1 MSVVNKIA
9 AGEIIIQ
16 PANALKELLEN
27 SIDAGST
34 TIDILVK
41 DGGMK
46 LLQITDNGRGVNRED
61 LKLLCE
67 RFATSKLSKFE
78 DLESIATYG
87 FRGEALASISH
98 ISRLSVITKTK
109 DSPLAYKAFY
119 LDGKL
124 VTPGFKIDEE
134 KNTAPKPIAGKD
146 GTQLIVE
153 DLFYNVPSRLKALRS
168 KNDEFAKIVDVI
180 GRYAVHTGSVGFN
193 CKKFGDSH
201 QVVST
206 RPNLPLKERIRTV
219 FGTAVASELIEF
231 EIDGQEVVDEKSPAE
246 QFGLLKVSGA
256 ITSSNYIN
264 KKRVLP
270 VFFINHRLVSCDPLK
285 RSLQSVYHFFL
296 PKGNQ
301 PFMYLSLEID
311 PKNLDVNVHPTKR
324 EVRFLHEEEIVE
336 VVSGKV
342 QALLSNVDSSRKF
355 KTQGVLFQSDKRPW
369 DESISLQATKK
380 YRQENKLVRVD
391 AQQTKLTS
399 FIASKPA
406 QNQIA
411 DSREKDQQHTDRA
424 RVDVTLDSVAELK
437 QEITDSLHRPL
448 TNIFTNSVYVGI
460 VDEER
465 RLCCFQYDVKLFLC
479 DYAAVLYEF
488 YYQVALAE
496 FCNYGEYVMSQ
507 PLTQILDPIY
517 KHGSGVLKPKEEVM
531 EALMSMKEMFQEYFR
546 ISFTEAADGTIMVES
561 LPMIMKDVNPSTKKL
576 PYFFYRLGN
585 SISDSEKA
593 CLQGIMRQLALL
605 YVPDAISPEERGEA
619 ERGEAERG
627 EGILQEERESGI
639 LQDERGHSDSMST
652 EEGRSSTEKSGDRG
666 EGPLSQ
672 AGVCARDQLNSVLEN
687 VVFPQLKRRF
697 IATKELAGDVIQIAD
712 LPGLYRVFE
721 RC

>member
-1 MSVVNKIA
+1 MSSIKQLDVSVVNKIA

-61 LKLLCE
+61 LNLLCE

-124 VTPGFKIDEE
+124 VTPGFKTDEE

-231 EIDGQEVVDEKSPAE
+231 EIDGNEVVDENSPAD
-246 QFGLLKVSGA
+246 QYGLLRVSGA
-256 ITSSNYIN
+256 VTSSNYIN

-285 RSLQSVYHFFL
+285 RALQSVYHFFL

-336 VVSGKV
+336 VVAGKV

-355 KTQGVLFQSDKRPW
+355 KTQGVLFQSDKRQW
-369 DESISLQATKK
+369 DESISQQATKK

-399 FIASKPA
+399 FIARQPA
-406 QNQIA
+406 LEQTQDTGENEQVV
-411 DSREKDQQHTDRA
+411 DRA

-437 QEITDSLHRPL
+437 QEVSDSLHRPL
-448 TNIFTNSVYVGI
+448 ANIFANSVYVGI

-479 DYAAVLYEF
+479 DYGAVLYEF

-496 FCNYGEYVMSQ
+496 FCNYGEFVMSQ
-507 PLTQILDPIY
+507 PLSQILEPVY
-517 KHGSGVLKPKEEVM
+517 AQAKAGLKPKDEVM
-531 EALMSMKEMFQEYFR
+531 EALVSMKEMFHEYFR
-546 ISFTEAADGTIMVES
+546 ISFTEAADGTIMVAS
-561 LPMIMKDVNPSTKKL
+561 LPMILKDVEPSTAKL
-576 PYFFYRLGN
+576 PYFFYRLAN
-585 SISDSEKA
+585 TISDNEKS

-605 YVPDAISPEERGEA
+605 YVPDAISA
-619 ERGEAERG
+619 
-627 EGILQEERESGI
+627 
-639 LQDERGHSDSMST
+639 D
-652 EEGRSSTEKSGDRG
+652 KSGDPR
-666 EGPLSQ
+666 ELPLSQ
-672 AGVCARDQLNSVLEN
+672 AGDCARDRLNCQLEN

-697 IATKELAGDVIQIAD
+697 IATKQLLAVVIQIAD